1 MRSQLL
7 DIMHAQKL
15 PVISSGLGNWDIVRK
30 AICSAYF
37 QNAAKFK
44 GIGEYVNCR
53 TGMPAHLHA
62 SSALFGLGY
71 TPDYVVYHEL
81 VYTSKEYMQ
90 NVTAVEPEWLAE
102 LGPMFFDIKV
112 FSSYHLWIYTM
123 LSSYCSAA
131 KQIKHSCFSLW
142 VGASL
147 QS

>member
-7 DIMHAQKL
+7 DIMRAQKV
-15 PVISSGLGNWDIVRK
+15 PVVSCGLGNWDIVRK
-30 AICSAYF
+30 AVCSAYF

-90 NVTAVEPEWLAE
+90 NVTAVDPEWLAE

-112 FSSYHLWIYTM
+112 RSGSTIIGDVLNGLH
-123 LSSYCSAA
+123 CV
-131 KQIKHSCFSLW
+131 C
-142 VGASL
+142 SL
-147 QS
+147 QP